1 MHLSQSCKTL
11 SNVPLSKPV
20 IHCLTIRYHCDD
32 GCEVLE
38 NWVSLLLDKAIEYT
52 ATSGSQTF
60 IDVRPPVG
68 QCELVVGTGDVV
80 VVQFKLL
87 YIILIFSSFITLFY
101 VTN

>member
-52 ATSGSQTF
+52 VTSGSQTF

-68 QCELVVGTGDVV
+68 QCELVVGTGDGGGGS
-80 VVQFKLL
+80 
-87 YIILIFSSFITLFY
+87 ILITLYYINFCFIHYSVLCY
-101 VTN
+101 